1 MMMQRA
7 MKYSIVISVMLASI
21 TASIAQTT
29 NKNDADVVAEKDV
42 PTVVTS
48 RMQCKMPSG
57 NVTRRSFSGGFV
69 FSQACTTSTGQQ
81 DRLVFATDINGTNAR
96 LLLFHRP
103 EGRRISGLDNVVFL
117 SADSEISGT
126 VGRLTRRICRAEGR
140 WQMEGKQPSPSLV
153 YWRQTR
159 DCDGKTGWQVM
170 VNRRS
175 PQR

>member
-1 MMMQRA
+1 MRRA
-7 MKYSIVISVMLASI
+7 FRPAIAIIAMLAAVA
-21 TASIAQTT
+21 TAAAQSVTKDDAETIAG
-29 NKNDADVVAEKDV
+29 KDV
-42 PTVVTS
+42 PSIVTS
-48 RMQCKMPSG
+48 RMQCKSPSG
-57 NVTRRSFSGGFV
+57 PVTRRSFAGGFV
-69 FSQACTTSTGQQ
+69 FNQTCTTSRDQQ
-81 DRLVFATDINGTNAR
+81 DRLVFATDRDGQNAR

-103 EGRRISGLDNVVFL
+103 EGRRLSGLGNVTFVTADN
-117 SADSEISGT
+117 EIAGT

-170 VNRRS
+170 LNRKQ